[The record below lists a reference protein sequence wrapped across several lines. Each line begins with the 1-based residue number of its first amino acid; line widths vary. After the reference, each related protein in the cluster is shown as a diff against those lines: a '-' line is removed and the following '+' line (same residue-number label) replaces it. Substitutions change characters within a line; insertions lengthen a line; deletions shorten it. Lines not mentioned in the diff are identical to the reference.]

1 MNSFD
6 SQIMVQFPSL
16 FCFHKRTRKSHTILR
31 RTTTQGS
38 NCTKLSSVHLT
49 IRPYSIWTSQQHG
62 GSQEQM
68 CVDNNNIDIIWIS
81 SISMPTSTVSQLGR
95 RCYGNQITEPNNI
108 RFSNRNL
115 NKDEKGRRNISRY
128 EGQNIAI

>member
-1 MNSFD
+1 
-6 SQIMVQFPSL
+6 MVRFPSL
-16 FCFHKRTRKSHTILR
+16 FCFHKRTRKSSTILR

-62 GSQEQM
+62 GSQEQL

-81 SISMPTSTVSQLGR
+81 SISMPTSTVSRLGR

-115 NKDEKGRRNISRY
+115 NKGKKGRRNISRY